1 MNGNNESVVK
11 KGFMAFV
18 ETAQSSYL
26 YTFLGFVFCGL
37 SVAADYGVLVFNRL
51 IINNVWDLE
60 LAQTSNDNTKYII
73 MLIIFASVIIVL
85 KGIIEIIDNYFGQK
99 RLSRF
104 QQYIDEKIVLKC
116 KELDISVFD
125 SPQFYNQLE
134 QVNST
139 KRMLGFF
146 IYRVLFL
153 VKALFMIIPA
163 LVIIFASQWYVAIAI
178 LTLMIP
184 SIFFRGKC
192 DGKMM
197 EYDSKNRDVSR
208 KMSYWC
214 RLVFGKESAK
224 ELRLYN
230 FGGIC
235 RRSKTGNRRNEKRA
249 RTW

>member
-1 MNGNNESVVK
+1 MNRNNDKMDGNHGSVIK
-11 KGFMAFV
+11 KGFRAFV

-37 SVAADYGVLVFNRL
+37 SVAADYGILVINRL

-60 LAQTSNDNTKYII
+60 EEVQTSNDNTKYII
-73 MLIIFASVIIVL
+73 MLIIFVAVIIIL

-104 QQYIDEKIVLKC
+104 QQYIDERIVLKC

-146 IYRVLFL
+146 I
-153 VKALFMIIPA
+153 
-163 LVIIFASQWYVAIAI
+163 
-178 LTLMIP
+178 
-184 SIFFRGKC
+184 
-192 DGKMM
+192 
-197 EYDSKNRDVSR
+197 
-208 KMSYWC
+208 
-214 RLVFGKESAK
+214 
-224 ELRLYN
+224 
-230 FGGIC
+230 
-235 RRSKTGNRRNEKRA
+235 
-249 RTW
+249 